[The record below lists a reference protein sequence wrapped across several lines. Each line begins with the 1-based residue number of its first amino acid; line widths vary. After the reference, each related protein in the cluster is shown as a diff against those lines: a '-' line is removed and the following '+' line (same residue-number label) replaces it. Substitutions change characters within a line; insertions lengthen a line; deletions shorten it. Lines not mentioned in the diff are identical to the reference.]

1 MAWRD
6 GGRPTSSVLPSFF
19 PEIENPQRWGES
31 GVGRVGGGWGGREE
45 EVSRNCLRTPLS
57 PLLLRHG
64 LQRLQGKKKR
74 EEGRRR
80 GRRKGSPT
88 FFGFMS
94 ANKTGEAAG
103 RVGEHGKKKA
113 G

>member
-1 MAWRD
+1 MER
-6 GGRPTSSVLPSFF
+6 
-19 PEIENPQRWGES
+19 
-31 GVGRVGGGWGGREE
+31 GGG
-45 EVSRNCLRTPLS
+45 SRNCLRTPLS

-74 EEGRRR
+74 EEGKRR
-80 GRRKGSPT
+80 GGRKGSPT